1 MRRLLIVLF
10 ALVLLLPSVCAAET
24 IVTSFYPVWLLAL
37 NLTEGLDDVT
47 VRNMAAPDTG
57 CLHDYTL
64 QPADMAM
71 LSQADALLI
80 NGGGMESFLDLVIS
94 SNPDLPVISAYSDED
109 ILPPFLLDAAE
120 IGESEDGEE
129 INSHFW
135 LDPARASLMADHL
148 AAGLIQILPEHRDAI
163 EANLESLKFR
173 LAELDNA
180 LKAGLQDMPV
190 QNVIIMHEAF
200 PYYAEA
206 CGLHIVAVV
215 NKEPD
220 TDLPVADL
228 AQLVRLVNSYDVK
241 PLIIKSTEPDPSVAA
256 LAAETGAP
264 VCELNTLASGPDNP
278 SADYY
283 EIVMLE
289 NLNALQEILSDH

>member
-10 ALVLLLPSVCAAET
+10 ALVLLLPSVSTAET
-24 IVTSFYPVWLLAL
+24 IVTSFYPVWLLTL
-37 NLTEGLDDVT
+37 NLTEGLDNVT

-80 NGGGMESFLDLVIS
+80 NGGGMESFLDLVTS
-94 SNPDLPVISAYSDED
+94 SNPDLPVISAYSDTD
-109 ILPPFLLDAAE
+109 ILPPSLSDAAE

-148 AAGLIQILPEHRDAI
+148 AAGLIRIMPEHRDAI
-163 EANLESLKFR
+163 EANLESLKSRFAV
-173 LAELDNA
+173 LEND
-180 LKAGLQDMPV
+180 LKTGLQDMPA

-228 AQLVRLVNSYDVK
+228 AQLVRLVNSYNVK

-283 EIVMLE
+283 ESVMLE
-289 NLNALQEILSDH
+289 NLNALQEILSDY